1 VHVYSDRAP
10 DVPAP
15 SFPEFALQALATT
28 EKPRRSLRFGVSQVA
43 ATKGKLVLAYS
54 GGLDTSVGIRWLKDK
69 GWDVVALTVDLGE
82 KKDLDAIQAR
92 ALQIGASAAYV
103 VDGRVPFLQHFVWP
117 SLQAGAVY
125 EKEYPLATAL
135 GRPLIAAQMV
145 QIARQEGAKAIA
157 HGCTGK
163 GNDQVRFDVSTAA
176 LAPDLLVVAPVREW
190 GMNRDDEIDYAREHG
205 IPVPATAE
213 SPYSTDENLWG
224 RSIEA
229 GILEDPWAEPPPE
242 VFEWTRDPRDCPAE
256 PAYVEIS
263 FKKGLPTAID
273 GRPLDALEIVTR
285 LNQLGGE
292 TGVGRIDHLENRL
305 IGIKSREIYEAP
317 AAVLLLQAHQALE
330 DITLPKDVARFK
342 DVVAQQWG
350 QMVYDGLWF
359 SPLRDALYAF
369 VAETQRHVTGDVR
382 LKLYRGSARV
392 VGRKAPEQLY
402 QLSLATYG
410 KGDTFDQSA
419 AAGFIKLWGQGVR
432 TASEVQGQLHTRDLA
447 GLLGEVKRLA
457 P

>member
-1 VHVYSDRAP
+1 MAE
-10 DVPAP
+10 PAA
-15 SFPEFALQALATT
+15 S
-28 EKPRRSLRFGVSQVA
+28 R
-43 ATKGKLVLAYS
+43 GKLVLAYS
-54 GGLDTSVGIRWLKDK
+54 GGLDTSVGIRWLKDL

-92 ALQIGASAAYV
+92 ALTIGASAAYV
-103 VDGRVPFLQHFVWP
+103 VDGRVPFLKHFVWP

-125 EKEYPLATAL
+125 EREYPLATAL

-190 GMNRDDEIDYAREHG
+190 GMNRDDEIEYARERG
-205 IPVPATAE
+205 IPVPTTVE

-242 VFEWTRDPRDCPAE
+242 VFEWTRDPRECPDE

-263 FKKGLPTAID
+263 FKEGLPTAID
-273 GRPLDALEIVTR
+273 GKPFDALEIVTR

-382 LKLYRGSARV
+382 LKLYRGSSQV
-392 VGRKAPEQLY
+392 VGRKGPEQLY

-432 TASEVQGQLHTRDLA
+432 TASQVQGQLHTRDLA
-447 GLLGEVKRLA
+447 GLLGEVRRLA

>member
-1 VHVYSDRAP
+1 MNQP
-10 DVPAP
+10 TQP
-15 SFPEFALQALATT
+15 
-28 EKPRRSLRFGVSQVA
+28 
-43 ATKGKLVLAYS
+43 GKVVLAYS
-54 GGLDTSVGIRWLKDK
+54 GGLDTSVAIHWLKEQ
-69 GWDVVALTVDLGE
+69 GWDVVALSVDLGE

-92 ALQIGASAAYV
+92 ALKIGASAAYV
-103 VDGRVPFLQHFVWP
+103 VDGRVPFLKHFVWP
-117 SLQAGAVY
+117 SLQTGAVY

-135 GRPLIAAQMV
+135 GRPLIAAQLV
-145 QIARQEGAKAIA
+145 QIARQENAQAIA

-176 LAPDLLVVAPVREW
+176 LAPDLKVVAPVREW
-190 GMNRDDEIDYAREHG
+190 GMNRDDEIEYARRHA
-205 IPVPATAE
+205 IPVPATVD

-242 VFEWTRDPRDCPAE
+242 VFEWTRDPRQAPDE
-256 PAYVEIS
+256 PGYLELS
-263 FKKGLPTAID
+263 FKQGLPVALD
-273 GRPLDALEIVTR
+273 GKAVDALEIVTR
-285 LNQLGGE
+285 LNAMGGE
-292 TGVGRIDHLENRL
+292 HGVGRIDHLENRL

-342 DVVAQQWG
+342 DLVAQQWG

-369 VAETQRHVTGDVR
+369 VVETQRHVTGDVR
-382 LKLYRGSARV
+382 LKLFKGSSQV

-432 TASEVQGQLHTRDLA
+432 TASQVQGQLHTRDLA
-447 GLLGEVKRLA
+447 GLLGEVKRLT